1 MSAEESSTSKT
12 GGRKITKPQQFSLIP
27 PGPLW
32 ELAEHFAKGS
42 EKYGAHNVRKG
53 YEWSKMY
60 DAAMRHLTA
69 FWGGEDRDE
78 ETGSKHL
85 AAVAF
90 YAILLMEFMETH
102 REYDD
107 RYKPEE
113 VTSNDLGSGSLIVH
127 ETINENPP
135 EKPIAHFDIHRD
147 GRIVR
152 NSDIDSAH
160 TESVREQVSD
170 TTRESYDAWEAGR
183 PFGRFATPTE
193 IREDK

>member
-60 DAAMRHLTA
+60 DAAMRHLTQ
-69 FWGGEDRDE
+69 FWAGEDRDE

-90 YAILLMEFMETH
+90 YALLLMEFMETH

-107 RYKPEE
+107 RYKSE
-113 VTSNDLGSGSLIVH
+113 
-127 ETINENPP
+127 
-135 EKPIAHFDIHRD
+135 
-147 GRIVR
+147 
-152 NSDIDSAH
+152 
-160 TESVREQVSD
+160 EQVTR
-170 TTRESYDAWEAGR
+170 TTQESYDAWDAGR
-183 PFGRFATPTE
+183 PFGRFPYPIDAMP
-193 IREDK
+193 INRDKDKQ